1 MAEGTS
7 QGATLEEDYRAD
19 AGAIFETIPFDIN
32 DERKAVVRHHPTPR
46 LFLAEGLLP

>member
-7 QGATLEEDYRAD
+7 QGTALEEDYRAD

-32 DERKAVVRHHPTPR
+32 DERKIVVTHHPTPR
-46 LFLAEGLLP
+46 LFFAEGLLP